1 MEDGE
6 WMNKPVEISNQEW
19 SDLTKK
25 VDAVETQ
32 AEYNKNR
39 LNRHSDRLDSL
50 EDQQIALPLAIQQAV
65 ENGMA
70 PVLEKLLMHDEKFV
84 SLELLKEREQKE
96 ALQRKID
103 EDKDRRKWF
112 IRTVIASVIGSI
124 GGVAGVI
131 RFFIMINNK

>member
-1 MEDGE
+1 
-6 WMNKPVEISNQEW
+6 MNKPVEISNQEW
-19 SDLTKK
+19 SNWTKR
-25 VDAVETQ
+25 VEAVETK
-32 AEYNKNR
+32 ADYGEKR
-39 LNRHSDRLDSL
+39 LDRHSNRLDSL

-70 PVLEKLLMHDEKFV
+70 PVLEKLLLHDEKFV

-131 RFFIMINNK
+131 RFFIMINNR